1 MQRRGYAGK
10 YRIQRAPGEFQTA
23 SRYRFCTEIFP
34 VFSTADTFAHFAD
47 HCKCECLN
55 YKSSEFLEFFQNTE
69 HYLIFLTLLI
79 HRVSNFQLT
88 QAFPDSRVMPRA
100 RFSRS
105 GFGDEIKHIP
115 AWPCESPRTRMNVTH
130 PCDRAQRGRNY
141 SCATNRR
148 LKKKKK
154 TSRN

>member
-10 YRIQRAPGEFQTA
+10 SRIQRAPGEFQTA
-23 SRYRFCTEIFP
+23 SRYRFRTEIFP

-88 QAFPDSRVMPRA
+88 QAFPRPGINGQQSDA
-100 RFSRS
+100 EGTFFSFWVWR
-105 GFGDEIKHIP
+105 
-115 AWPCESPRTRMNVTH
+115 
-130 PCDRAQRGRNY
+130 
-141 SCATNRR
+141 
-148 LKKKKK
+148 
-154 TSRN
+154 